1 MGGGRECFLRNLL
14 RHWLFFF
21 VSFFFSPY
29 TGKKECP
36 FLTFCLGSPFK
47 FKAISFFI
55 SSNREN
61 SPATFPDTHSTFQT
75 ALFHPTP
82 IHPKS
87 QPGPE
92 VRLYDPNTGKLIRK
106 SSQTSGQ
113 SMYIQSPTPPITLPV
128 HGEHSSFR
136 YIKNSYES
144 LNCIFRCCRKFNW
157 LSLLMIITSL
167 SLLQFSVF

>member
-1 MGGGRECFLRNLL
+1 MFWLDSPFQFLKQ
-14 RHWLFFF
+14 FFF
-21 VSFFFSPY
+21 W
-29 TGKKECP
+29 T
-36 FLTFCLGSPFK
+36 
-47 FKAISFFI
+47 

-106 SSQTSGQ
+106 GSQTSGQ
-113 SMYIQSPTPPITLPV
+113 PMYIQSPAPPITLPV

-136 YIKNSYES
+136 YIKRAKSHV
-144 LNCIFRCCRKFNW
+144 NCIFRWYSKFK
-157 LSLLMIITSL
+157 SLFLLLIIVI
-167 SLLQFSVF
+167 FA